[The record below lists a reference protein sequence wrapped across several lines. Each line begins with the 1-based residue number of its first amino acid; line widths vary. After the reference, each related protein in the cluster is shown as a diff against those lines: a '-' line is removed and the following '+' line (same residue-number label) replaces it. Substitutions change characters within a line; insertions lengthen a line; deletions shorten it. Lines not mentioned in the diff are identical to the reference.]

1 MPHLT
6 SASELIN
13 ATAVL
18 ETVGI
23 REGMKV
29 ADLGCGTIGH
39 YVFPAARMVG
49 PHGTVY
55 AVDIQKSVLD
65 GLRGRMDVV
74 GVSNVE
80 FVWGDIERPRGVG
93 IADGTLDVVLV
104 VNNFFV
110 ARDRT
115 GLGREAL
122 RLLKSCGTLAVI
134 DWKPSRSP
142 LGPPPESRVSS
153 EEAER
158 MMEQVGFRFVRTFAP
173 GEYHYGLIF
182 EKP

>member
-1 MPHLT
+1 MPSIA

-13 ATAVL
+13 ATAAL

-23 REGMKV
+23 RDGMKV
-29 ADLGCGTIGH
+29 ADLGCGATGH

-55 AVDIQKSVLD
+55 AVDIQKSALD
-65 GLRGRMDVV
+65 GLRGRMDIR
-74 GVSNVE
+74 GVNNIE
-80 FVWGDIERPRGVG
+80 FVWGDIERWHGVG
-93 IADGTLDVVLV
+93 ILDGTLDVALV
-104 VNNFFV
+104 ANNFFV
-110 ARDRT
+110 ARDRM

-122 RLLKSCGTLAVI
+122 RLLKSGGTLAVI
-134 DWKPSRSP
+134 DWKLARSP
-142 LGPPPESRVSS
+142 LGPPPEGRISPD
-153 EEAER
+153 EAER

>member
-1 MPHLT
+1 MQRLAN
-6 SASELIN
+6 ASELIN
-13 ATAVL
+13 ATTVL

-29 ADLGCGTIGH
+29 ADLGCGATGH

-49 PHGTVY
+49 PHGVVY

-65 GLRGRMDVV
+65 GLRGRMDLL
-74 GVSNVE
+74 GSGNMQLL
-80 FVWGDIERPRGVG
+80 WGDIERTRGVG

-104 VNNFFV
+104 ANNFFV
-110 ARDRT
+110 ARDRA
-115 GLGREAL
+115 GLGREVL
-122 RLLKSCGTLAVI
+122 RLLKSGGTLAVV

-142 LGPPPESRVSS
+142 FGPAPESRISPD
-153 EEAER
+153 EAER
-158 MMEQVGFRFVRTFAP
+158 IMEQVGFRFVRTFAP

-182 EKP
+182 EKS